1 MILFEHPLSSYS
13 QKVKIALRE
22 KGLDF
27 EVRVPEDLGS
37 SRRDGAL
44 AVSNPRMEVPVLCP
58 DDGAAIF
65 DSTVILEYI
74 EESWPQPALL
84 PRKPAERA
92 AARLVEDVCDT
103 QYEAV
108 NWGFGELL
116 WFRRA
121 EGALAEQLKAAALRD
136 THVLQAWLSDRLG
149 PAAWF
154 GGEQFGWADAAA
166 APMVNR
172 SVHYGMGPAAGTP
185 LALWHARLKERP
197 SVRQTFAEFD
207 KAAAAMFGVADLY
220 RSAGRSREY
229 RDHRLEWMV
238 RSGGIEVVQAGLR
251 DQNIRF
257 SWPG

>member
-1 MILFEHPLSSYS
+1 MILFEHPLSSYA

-22 KGLDF
+22 KGLAF
-27 EVRVPEDLGS
+27 ELRLPEDLGS
-37 SRRDGAL
+37 GRRDGAL
-44 AVSNPRMEVPVLCP
+44 VASNPRAEVPVLCP

-74 EESWPQPALL
+74 EESWPQPPLL
-84 PRKPAERA
+84 PSKPADRA
-92 AARLVEDVCDT
+92 AARLIEDVCDT

-116 WFRRA
+116 WFGRA

-136 THVLQAWLSDRLG
+136 TRTLQAWLSERLG
-149 PAAWF
+149 TSPWF
-154 GGEQFGWADAAA
+154 GGAHVGWAAAAA
-166 APMVNR
+166 APLVTR
-172 SVHYGMGPAAGTP
+172 SVYYGMGPAAGTP
-185 LALWHARLKERP
+185 LAQWHARLKERP

-207 KAAAAMFGVADLY
+207 QAAAAMASVADLY
-220 RSAGRSREY
+220 RSGVRSRQY
-229 RDHRLEWMV
+229 RDHRLEWML

-251 DQNIRF
+251 DRNIRF